1 MAMDLRHQNS
11 SKLVIIDTETGGID
25 PLKASILALAAVIWE
40 NGEIRDQIEL
50 HIKESPIVAEP
61 EALRINRIDLKDLT
75 TYGLVPRAA
84 VEQFEKFLNRSFD
97 PQEEVVLA
105 GHNISFDIA
114 FLKRLY
120 RLAGCDYPKRFSH
133 RTFDTASVLRYLNLG
148 SVIHTTDVSSNTA
161 FAYFNVSPS
170 EEKRHSALADALATA
185 HLITG
190 LVRLLEHR
198 TAAGSR

>member
-1 MAMDLRHQNS
+1 MALRYQKS

-25 PLKASILALAAVIWE
+25 PLKDSILTLAAVIWE
-40 NGEIRDQIEL
+40 NGEISDQMEL

-61 EALRINRIDLKDLT
+61 EALRINRINLEDIRK
-75 TYGLVPRAA
+75 YGLEPRAA
-84 VEQFEKFLNRSFD
+84 VEHFETFLNKSFD
-97 PQEEVVLA
+97 LQAEVVLA
-105 GHNISFDIA
+105 GHNIAFDIA

-120 RLAGCDYPKRFSH
+120 RLAGREYPKRFSH

-185 HLITG
+185 RLITG
-190 LVRLLEHR
+190 LVRLLEDR
-198 TAAGSR
+198 TGRGLPVD